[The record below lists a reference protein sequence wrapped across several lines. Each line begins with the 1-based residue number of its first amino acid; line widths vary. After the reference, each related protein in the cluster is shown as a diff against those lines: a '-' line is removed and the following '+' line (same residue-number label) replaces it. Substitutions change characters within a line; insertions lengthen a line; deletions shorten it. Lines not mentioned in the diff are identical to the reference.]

1 MSLPDEESSLSSKLA
16 GGVAEGAAG
25 NPPKPPLEVSEAQAV
40 PNDNHDAEQVG
51 KTQTPATK
59 LCTGEAVGE
68 GADKCEAT
76 LNPPLRTRRSVTK
89 DRIEVQKP
97 NNIPR
102 CTVCGEDVPVRE
114 RLDYRDRLRF
124 VEWLSKHLSKLH
136 DLVVQLF
143 IEFFMWALVN
153 IYFRE
158 VTVVNTE
165 SIPKTGAVVFYGNH
179 QNQFIDALLIR
190 ANCGRPVRFI
200 MAEKSFHRPIIG
212 QFARMMHAVPVV
224 RPQDVPLIPGE
235 GSLTRM
241 DGAIVHG
248 EGTKFTTLLLD
259 GDVIIW
265 WKGTIKCTAQ
275 VLHVNSD
282 TELELTMPV
291 MPSNVVGQPTPFRI
305 SRRID
310 HSVMYTSVYET
321 LQNGECIGIFPE
333 GGSHDRTSLLPLK
346 AGVALFS
353 LGAAER
359 GVSVKVVP
367 CGLTYFYGHKFRS
380 RAYLEFGDPI
390 TPSEELVALFSRDR
404 RKATGIFLEHLNA
417 ELRGFTI
424 NVPNW
429 SALNFLHGFRQLYQP
444 PNCILATRDYL
455 RLARRLSVIMEA
467 EKDNPEFID
476 YRNRVENYR
485 DYCNALLVRDSQAA
499 TLGKLGSIEAQQ
511 LQLLFRRSFTLF
523 LMGVILVPF
532 FVVCLPIG
540 ILASLLAD
548 RQRKKAL
555 SESTVKVMGVDVEG
569 SYKLLVG
576 FFSVPLV
583 FTFVSLVTFF
593 YTDLRTALTV
603 FFSLPMAMYV
613 SLLILQ
619 EAMMELRAALPLLMS
634 VISKHKQFRK
644 LYERRKALVAL
655 TNELVRK
662 WDPELAEE
670 VQTYVR
676 ESNCDMKRREPSLFS
691 LRHSSLRRLADKNN

>member
-1 MSLPDEESSLSSKLA
+1 MSVSTE
-16 GGVAEGAAG
+16 GVALPPTLAEGIAEG
-25 NPPKPPLEVSEAQAV
+25 EGDRHQRPLHLSEAQAATK
-40 PNDNHDAEQVG
+40 DSRDAEEVG
-51 KTQTPATK
+51 KTQTPTK
-59 LCTGEAVGE
+59 ELNTGKASEGE
-68 GADKCEAT
+68 EIKCEVSSTSSFRAK
-76 LNPPLRTRRSVTK
+76 RSVTK
-89 DRIEVQKP
+89 DRIEVQKSSKSL
-97 NNIPR
+97 R
-102 CTVCGEDVPVRE
+102 CTVCGEDVPTR
-114 RLDYRDRLRF
+114 DWTGYWDRLRL
-124 VEWLSKHLSKLH
+124 VELLI
-136 DLVVQLF
+136 VQLRKFCEFSVRLF
-143 IEFFMWALVN
+143 IDFFMWALMN

-158 VTVVNTE
+158 VTVVNKE

-179 QNQFIDALLIR
+179 QNQFIDALMIQ
-190 ANCGRPVRFI
+190 ANCGRHVRFI
-200 MAEKSFHRPIIG
+200 MAEKSFHRPIVG
-212 QFARMMHAVPVV
+212 QFGRVTNAVPVV

-235 GSLTRM
+235 GSLLSM

-248 EGTKFTTLLLD
+248 ERTKFSTSLAN

-265 WKGTIKCTAQ
+265 WKGANKCTAQ
-275 VLHVNSD
+275 ILHINSD

-291 MPSNVVGQPTPFRI
+291 MPSDVVRQPTPFRV

-310 HSVMYTSVYET
+310 HSVIYTSVYQT
-321 LQNGECIGIFPE
+321 LESNHCIGIFPE

-359 GVSVKVVP
+359 GVNVKVVP

-390 TPSEELVALFSRDR
+390 TPSKELVELFSRDR
-404 RKATGIFLEHLNA
+404 RKATGIFLEQLNA

-455 RLARRLSVIMEA
+455 RLARRLSVIMEKQ
-467 EKDNPEFID
+467 KDNPEFID
-476 YRNRVENYR
+476 FRNHVENYG

-540 ILASLLAD
+540 ILASFVAN

-555 SESTVKVMGVDVEG
+555 SESTVKVVGVDVEG
-569 SYKLLVG
+569 SYKLIVG
-576 FFSVPLV
+576 FFSVPPV

-593 YTDLRTALTV
+593 YTDARTALTV
-603 FFSLPMAMYV
+603 LFCLPMAMYV

-619 EAMMELRAALPLLMS
+619 EAMMELRAALPLFMS

-655 TNELVRK
+655 TNELVCK

-676 ESNCDMKRREPSLFS
+676 ESKCDMKRREPSLFS